1 MKLKTCL
8 LLFTVLGLSS
18 LSVRAQQKPNIVF
31 ILADDLG
38 YGDVG
43 AYGQQ
48 KILTPNIDLLAKE
61 GTRLTDFYAGA
72 PVCSPSRGVLL
83 TGVNTGHATIR
94 GNMTIQGGLAGAK
107 GTGTVH
113 RANILPQDSTI
124 GNLLQRSGYTT
135 GLIGKWHVDGFDT
148 TATPLN
154 HGFNYFYGWL
164 LSYPQTYDSTYW
176 PAIWYRGDK
185 LVDIPQ
191 NKNGQKNYYTS
202 EIITDDAIQFLTNH
216 KKDKKPFF
224 LMVNHSNPHSPL
236 DVPHNAIYDS
246 KNWTQDEKTYAAM
259 VSYLDMSVGKIRKY
273 LIESGLDKNTIVIF
287 ASDNGPRSEP
297 TTQLT
302 TVSDFFNSSG
312 PLRGYKRDVYDGG
325 IRIPFIVW
333 NKARVKSGAVSAV
346 PGYFADIMPTLAGIA
361 QSPKGFKTDG
371 INLFPYII
379 NVQKKAADR
388 FLYWEFFESG
398 YSQAVRYGKWK
409 AVVIKGKLSL
419 FNIET
424 DIHEDKDIAAE
435 NPDVV
440 KTIRDYLS
448 TCRTDSPYWPVSAA
462 K

>member
-1 MKLKTCL
+1 MKLRNSLFL
-8 LLFTVLGLSS
+8 LAAFSCSVLHG
-18 LSVRAQQKPNIVF
+18 RAQQKPNIVF

-43 AYGQQ
+43 VYGQK

-61 GTRLTDFYAGA
+61 GTRFTNFYAGA

-94 GNMTIQGGLAGAK
+94 GNMTIKGGLAGSK
-107 GTGTVH
+107 GATTVH
-113 RANILPQDSTI
+113 RANLLPQDSTI

-148 TATPLN
+148 TATPTN

-176 PAIWYRGDK
+176 PEIWYRGNK
-185 LVDIPQ
+185 LVNVPQ

-202 EIITDDAIQFLTNH
+202 EIITDDAIRFLSDH

-236 DVPHNAIYDS
+236 DVPHNTIYDS
-246 KNWTQDEKTYAAM
+246 KDWTQDEKTYAGM
-259 VSYLDMSVGKIRKY
+259 ISYLDMSVGKIRKY
-273 LIESGLDKNTIVIF
+273 LIESGLAKNTIVIF
-287 ASDNGPRSEP
+287 TSDNGPRSEP

-312 PLRGYKRDVYDGG
+312 PLRGYKRDMYDGG
-325 IRIPFIVW
+325 IREPMIVW
-333 NKARVKSGAVSAV
+333 NKARIKSGAVSAT

-371 INLFPYII
+371 INLYPYII
-379 NVQKKAADR
+379 NPQKKAADR
-388 FLYWEFFESG
+388 FMYWEFFENG
-398 YSQAVRYGKWK
+398 YSQGVRYGKWK
-409 AVVIKGKLSL
+409 AVVLKGKLAL
-419 FNIET
+419 YNIET
-424 DIHEDKDIAAE
+424 DIHEDKDVSAE
-435 NPDVV
+435 NPAVV
-440 KTIRDYLS
+440 KTIQDYLK
-448 TCRTDSPYWPVSAA
+448 TCRTESPYWPVN
-462 K
+462 

>member
-1 MKLKTCL
+1 MKIKTYLCL
-8 LLFTVLGLSS
+8 LAVLGLANS
-18 LSVRAQQKPNIVF
+18 RGQAQQKPNIVF

-43 AYGQQ
+43 PNNQ
-48 KILTPNIDLLAKE
+48 KKIQTPNIDLLARE

-83 TGVNTGHATIR
+83 TGVNTGHSTIR
-94 GNMTIQGGLAGAK
+94 GNMTITGGLAGSK

-164 LSYPQTYDSTYW
+164 LSYPQTYASTYW
-176 PAIWYRGDK
+176 PDIWYRGGK

-202 EIITDDAIQFLTNH
+202 EIITDDAIHFLSDH

-236 DVPHNAIYDS
+236 DAPHNTIYEGKD
-246 KNWTQDEKTYAAM
+246 WTQDEKTYAAM

-287 ASDNGPRSEP
+287 TSDNGPRSEP
-297 TTQLT
+297 TQSLT
-302 TVSDFFNSSG
+302 AVADFFQSNG
-312 PLRGYKRDVYDGG
+312 PLRGYKRDVYEGG
-325 IRIPFIVW
+325 IRVPFIVW
-333 NKARVKSGAVSAV
+333 NKSRIKSGAVSAV
-346 PGYFADIMPTLAGIA
+346 PGYFADIMPTLGGIA
-361 QSPKGFKTDG
+361 HSPAGFKTDG
-371 INLFPYII
+371 INLYPYMTD
-379 NVQKKAADR
+379 VQKKPNDR
-388 FLYWEFFESG
+388 FLYWEFFENG

-409 AVVIKGKLSL
+409 AVILKGKLAL
-419 FNIET
+419 YNLET
-424 DIHEDKDIAAE
+424 DIHEDKDISAE

-440 KTIRDYLS
+440 KSIRNYLS
-448 TCRTDSPYWPVSAA
+448 TCRTESPYWPVNAA